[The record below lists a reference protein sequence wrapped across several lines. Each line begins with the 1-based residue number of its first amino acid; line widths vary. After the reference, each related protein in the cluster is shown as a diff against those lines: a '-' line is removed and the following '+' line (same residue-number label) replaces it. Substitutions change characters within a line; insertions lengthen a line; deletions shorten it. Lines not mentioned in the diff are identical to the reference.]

1 MSLSFEKCYST
12 YIHTRTR
19 ISEQV
24 VEIGINDVSS
34 NYHTEVLFITQW
46 VRFIWKRSNISE
58 SMNDTKK
65 CFRQKLHDIEY
76 DILVDRFKDVR
87 KLQPCVSYRYES
99 DDHEKHLYN
108 FCVKHFFVSFA
119 FFQIFDRFQISRTL
133 CVRIKHV

>member
-1 MSLSFEKCYST
+1 MSLSFEKRYSI
-12 YIHTRTR
+12 YIQPGTR

-24 VEIGINDVSS
+24 VEIGINEVSS
-34 NYHTEVLFITQW
+34 SYHAEVLFITQW

-87 KLQPCVSYRYES
+87 KLQPCVSQQS
-99 DDHEKHLYN
+99 HIDMNLMIAKSI
-108 FCVKHFFVSFA
+108 CT
-119 FFQIFDRFQISRTL
+119 IS
-133 CVRIKHV
+133 V